1 MWSLV
6 LAGFLT
12 AVLTV
17 VLFYA
22 LAIEPRWLRIRH
34 RVLYLQGWD
43 PSLDGI
49 TVLHLSDFHIGRS
62 NRRLV
67 RLLERARHIRADIV
81 VITGDFVDG
90 PDGVAQIESVLRPLT
105 QRHTVLGVPGNHDHR
120 VHELQKPDRLRRRRG
135 RTVDSSRVVVEAL
148 RAVGVT
154 MLVNSSSAVRFERGS
169 ITFAGIDDSFTYADD
184 WEAALRDVADRDS
197 VILLA
202 HSPDAHAQAAAEG
215 IPLVLSGH
223 THGGQVRIGP
233 WFTPTTG
240 TRKPLE
246 RPSGVIAKGRTLI
259 HISPGLGIS
268 GPPIRFFARPEATV
282 LELRGINART
292 GE

>member
-22 LAIEPRWLRIRH
+22 FAIEPRWLRIRH
-34 RVLYLQGWD
+34 RVLPLQGWD
-43 PSLDGI
+43 PSLNGI

-67 RLLERARHIRADIV
+67 RLLERVRRIRADIV
-81 VITGDFVDG
+81 VITGDFIG
-90 PDGVAQIESVLRPLT
+90 GLDGVAQIERVLRPLT
-105 QRHTVLGVPGNHDHR
+105 QRHTVLGVPGNHDHDVYKMQCPGSPPR
-120 VHELQKPDRLRRRRG
+120 
-135 RTVDSSRVVVEAL
+135 RTVDTLDSSRVVEAL
-148 RAVGVT
+148 RAAGVT
-154 MLVNSSSAVRFERGS
+154 MLVNSSRSVRFERGS
-169 ITFAGIDDSFTYADD
+169 ITFVGIDDSSTRADD
-184 WEAALRDVADRDS
+184 WEAALRGVTDRDS

-202 HSPDAHAQAAAEG
+202 HSPDVHAQAAAEG
-215 IPLVLSGH
+215 VPLVLRGH

-233 WFTPTTG
+233 WFTPTTN
-240 TRKPLE
+240 TRTPLE

-259 HISPGLGIS
+259 HISPGLGTT
-268 GPPIRFFARPEATV
+268 GPPVRLFARPEATI